1 MPMALSRRS
10 SSLCRLRAWRA
21 SLAAILIHPARI
33 IAAVGWELGAR
44 RAIAHLRSLDDEH
57 LRDLGVKR
65 EDIERVVRRG
75 QRR

>member
-1 MPMALSRRS
+1 MPMALTRRS
-10 SSLCRLRAWRA
+10 PPLRGLRAWRA
-21 SLAAILIHPARI
+21 SVAALSIHPARI

-65 EDIERVVRRG
+65 EDIERVVRHG
-75 QRR
+75 QRH